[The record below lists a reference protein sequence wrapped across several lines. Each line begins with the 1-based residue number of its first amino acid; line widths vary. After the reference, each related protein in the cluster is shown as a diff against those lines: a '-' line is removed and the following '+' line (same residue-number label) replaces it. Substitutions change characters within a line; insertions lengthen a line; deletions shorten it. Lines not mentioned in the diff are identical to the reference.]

1 MKVLLVCRHEHG
13 ASVDTETNVFT

>member
-1 MKVLLVCRHEHG
+1 MKLLLVCRHEHV